1 MSSSG
6 QALDLRK
13 HRLVAAETEDA
24 SVTLWRC
31 LDCGGEYRCASEVL
45 DDACVA
51 SGGPDSAA
59 G

>member
-1 MSSSG
+1 MSSSR

-24 SVTLWRC
+24 SVILWRC
-31 LDCGGEYRCASEVL
+31 LDCGDEYRCASGCL

-51 SGGPDSAA
+51 SGE
-59 G
+59 